1 MQLLSAKARITG
13 QESML
18 GTSAIRG
25 ILWLVPRS
33 EDACLAVNGVD
44 IYQLVSQ
51 SLLQEY
57 KTRKKGRK
65 TGLFNQRNIL
75 YRSEAFWLYGC
86 VSSLGESKMR
96 KFILSRCRRLNEKS
110 ENRSSAMIIRTLR
123 SNDATATRTS
133 LIKVNLRSFSL
144 YGDYSYPLTLSIGGE
159 PS

>member
-75 YRSEAFWLYGC
+75 YRSEAF
-86 VSSLGESKMR
+86 
-96 KFILSRCRRLNEKS
+96 
-110 ENRSSAMIIRTLR
+110 
-123 SNDATATRTS
+123 
-133 LIKVNLRSFSL
+133 
-144 YGDYSYPLTLSIGGE
+144 
-159 PS
+159 